1 MEKLS
6 RFWKHE
12 QTPLAVDTHGRILVH
27 METQSY
33 TEQVAGEVRAAI
45 ARANLTQSAVC
56 AMTGI
61 KGATMS
67 RKLSGKVAFDV
78 EELHLIADA
87 LGLVAFELM
96 PRTRPAAATAQVAPL
111 AVAS

>member
-1 MEKLS
+1 
-6 RFWKHE
+6 
-12 QTPLAVDTHGRILVH
+12 

-33 TEQVAGEVRAAI
+33 SEQVAGEVRAAI

-56 AMTGI
+56 ATTGI

-78 EELHLIADA
+78 DELSLIADA
-87 LGLVAFELM
+87 LGLVVFELM
-96 PRTRPAAATAQVAPL
+96 PRTRPAAQQTHL
-111 AVAS
+111 EAVAS